1 MRILLIIA
9 CTLSVAILLNG
20 CGSKHLTKNL
30 ELGDVINEA
39 EKKSSLIKQF
49 RTEFVKTRR
58 NSVFNREMKA
68 KGVLL
73 FQKPNK
79 FQLTLTGD
87 INVEIL
93 SNGKIITMT
102 HDGSD
107 VEVFKIHGERD
118 LSKFADPLMLLIQ
131 SVGNGSLRKFSV
143 MKSEQHDD
151 VLTTEIVPS
160 NQNEFERI
168 QSVNLAIMESGEIK
182 KVAIKFKNGDVDETE
197 FASWSL
203 LAQDDPQILSLN
215 QRLNQISE
223 NQRYEAQ
230 DIKGRENQE
239 EDEDKGVV
247 DSSLAQRMP
256 TYFPEGN

>member
-1 MRILLIIA
+1 LRVHLIIA
-9 CTLSVAILLNG
+9 CILSVLLFLSG
-20 CGSKHLTKNL
+20 CGPKLLTKNL

-39 EKKSSLIKQF
+39 EKKSGLIKQF

-58 NSVFNREMKA
+58 NSVFDREMKA

-93 SNGKIITMT
+93 SNGKMITMT

-131 SVGNGSLRKFSV
+131 SVGDGSLRKFSV
-143 MKSEQHDD
+143 VKSEQRDD

-182 KVAIKFKNGDVDETE
+182 KVAIRFKNGDVDETE

-230 DIKGRENQE
+230 DMKGRENRGK
-239 EDEDKGVV
+239 DKGI
-247 DSSLAQRMP
+247 DDPSLVQRMP
-256 TYFPEGN
+256 TYLFSGR

>member
-1 MRILLIIA
+1 MRIYLIIVYI
-9 CTLSVAILLNG
+9 LSVALFLSG
-20 CGSKHLTKNL
+20 CGSTRNLTKSL
-30 ELGDVINEA
+30 ELGAVISEA
-39 EKKSSLIKQF
+39 EKKSGLIRQF
-49 RTEFVKTRR
+49 RAEFVKTRR
-58 NSVFNREMKA
+58 NSVFNREMHA

-87 INVEIL
+87 IDVEIL

-102 HDGSD
+102 HDRSD

-131 SVGNGSLRKFSV
+131 SVGNGSLRKFTV
-143 MKSEQHDD
+143 VRSEQHDD

-160 NQNEFERI
+160 NLNEFERI
-168 QSVNLAIMESGEIK
+168 QSVNLAIMESGEIR
-182 KVAIKFKNGDVDETE
+182 KVAIKFKNGDIDETE

-223 NQRYEAQ
+223 NRRYEAQ
-230 DIKGRENQE
+230 ITKGTESRKNEIV
-239 EDEDKGVV
+239 DA
-247 DSSLAQRMP
+247 DSSLALTTP
-256 TYFPEGN
+256 TDFPGDN